1 MEVVIKH
8 DPYHKVTYMKVNG
21 VDVMTAPVSA
31 GYGKFKEQ
39 IKKENPIQTWLERRG
54 NWKGILNELIPEES
68 SDNLTFLFTGRKI
81 DYEDLMHACESQNE
95 ERKSRCHLKF
105 DLEYEITDEQTARNI
120 EEVVKTLQSDRFKK
134 LVDEC
139 NQLGFD
145 KELGEKY
152 KNFKAD
158 YDRARNAEFTITVA
172 GIFSSG
178 KSTIINSLM
187 RHNALPVSYKT
198 CTKKVCKIRD
208 NPELKPNEL
217 NLLICDENK
226 LLKKKACFSDA
237 DKAVND
243 KKCSELIESIKA
255 ESGDTILEANLGHL
269 YPNEKSREMF
279 KLVIVDT
286 PGTDSN
292 KAVNKEGINID
303 ENTALN
309 AVFDSKDEMVILS
322 IKADDV
328 DSGGLTRLIKAISNK
343 FGGNKDGDKDSVG
356 DSFVYN
362 DRFLFVANKCDQI
375 PFNHEE
381 TTTDFINRYRE
392 TLKNETKNPSFNPR
406 IFPLC
411 AAVPAYLYAGDKSES
426 CEKAFY
432 AFFDYIW
439 GTDVGKGS
447 RRHHTDPNPYYYF
460 SQYCDIPQYKKNQ
473 YADKFNKIKECTE
486 NIKES
491 DEDNSL
497 LIQSGFVCLEDAIKD
512 YIERFAY
519 PRRIQRIQ
527 RTYKTI
533 PVSVIN
539 CINAQE
545 TALKKVKES
554 LETAQDEGKA
564 AEEKEKDEKDKADK
578 LAKAKSVIDVLKE
591 EVDNCNYDEDGLYA
605 ASMNLDTNVYA
616 ICSPYMKEKM
626 EYEKAKK
633 VLDEIEKKVQ
643 SELNA
648 YSNELQN
655 LGEKYFEQINTLI
668 SRIESELEKLKQS
681 EVFDFGGFDF
691 SKSGTFSG
699 GFDFSFDDFDF
710 ENYASYESKTIHNPE
725 KDAYCSFWDLWGHIK
740 KAFAKK
746 TIVVTEHIVD
756 MKAYLAKICGKIE
769 LGANNSREIICNS
782 YRNHNL
788 AVKSEITSMLESVDR
803 ELNITFNRIS
813 EHEERIKNNYAS
825 VDSLHD
831 EIERIQHDVDWL
843 KAFQNKTLRSITVEM
858 KK

>member
-1 MEVVIKH
+1 MILEVVIKY
-8 DPYHKVTYMKVNG
+8 DPYHKATYMTVDG
-21 VDVMTAPVSA
+21 LDVMTVPDSA
-31 GYGKFKEQ
+31 GYGKFRKQ
-39 IKKENPIQTWLERRG
+39 IEKKVPIQTWLEKRG
-54 NWKGILNELIPEES
+54 EWRGILNELISEQS
-68 SDNLTFLFTGRKI
+68 SDNLTFNFSGRKI
-81 DYEDLMHACESQNE
+81 DFDDLKHACESQNE
-95 ERKSRCHLKF
+95 ERGNFRCNLKF
-105 DLEYEITDEQTARNI
+105 NLEYEITDEQTARNI

-139 NQLGFD
+139 DQLGFD

-158 YDRARNAEFTITVA
+158 YDRARNTEFTITVA

-178 KSTIINSLM
+178 KSTIINSLI

-226 LLKKKACFSDA
+226 HLKKKACFSDA

-411 AAVPAYLYAGDKSES
+411 AAVPAYQYFKDEESWDIQKTYRDKVFGCKDED
-426 CEKAFY
+426 E
-432 AFFDYIW
+432 DEDI
-439 GTDVGKGS
+439 TVP
-447 RRHHTDPNPYYYF
+447 PNPFYHFYN
-460 SQYCDIPQYKKNQ
+460 YCDVPQYMKENYEKEFSTAETKKK
-473 YADKFNKIKECTE
+473 A
-486 NIKES
+486 
-491 DEDNSL
+491 L
-497 LIQSGFVCLEDAIKD
+497 LISSGFVCLEDAIKD

-527 RTYKTI
+527 KTYETI

-539 CINAQE
+539 CIRKQE
-545 TALKKVKES
+545 EVLMDEKES
-554 LETAQDEGKA
+554 LGTARNKVKA
-564 AEEKEKDEKDKADK
+564 AEGKEKEEKENADK
-578 LAKAKSVIDVLKE
+578 LAKAKSVIEELKKK
-591 EVDNCNYDEDGLYA
+591 VDDCNYDEDELYF
-605 ASMNLDTNVYA
+605 ASIDFDTSVLR
-616 ICSPYMKEKM
+616 ICKPYEKEM
-626 EYEKAKK
+626 EYEEAKMALK
-633 VLDEIEKKVQ
+633 EIQEKVQ
-643 SELNA
+643 SEMTA
-648 YSNELQN
+648 YSNKVRDI
-655 LGEKYFEQINTLI
+655 GKKYFEKINTVTSLI
-668 SRIESELEKLKQS
+668 EVELDKLKRAGI
-681 EVFDFGGFDF
+681 FDFGGFDF
-691 SKSGTFSG
+691 SESETFSG
-699 GFDFSFDDFDF
+699 GFDFNFDDFDI
-710 ENYASYESKTIHNPE
+710 NDYAWHETKRIHNPE
-725 KDAYCSFWDLWGHIK
+725 KDAYCSFWDLFGHIK
-740 KAFAKK
+740 KAFAKE
-746 TIVVTEHIVD
+746 TIEVTEHKAN
-756 MKAYLAKICGKIE
+756 MKSCLSQLCRTIIAQTDRYKTDVCASYKKHNADVKNAVIAQLNEIDARHNDSFKKITQYKDTVK
-769 LGANNSREIICNS
+769 NS
-782 YRNHNL
+782 Y
-788 AVKSEITSMLESVDR
+788 A
-803 ELNITFNRIS
+803 
-813 EHEERIKNNYAS
+813 
-825 VDSLHD
+825 
-831 EIERIQHDVDWL
+831 
-843 KAFQNKTLRSITVEM
+843 TVEALQEKIRTIESELQWLDEFINKA
-858 KK
+858 KKSMQWEMAK

>member
-39 IKKENPIQTWLERRG
+39 IEKKNPIQTWLERRG

-226 LLKKKACFSDA
+226 HLKKKACFSDA

-328 DSGGLTRLIKAISNK
+328 DSGGLTRLIKAISDK

-426 CEKAFY
+426 CENAFY

-460 SQYCDIPQYKKNQ
+460 SQYCDIPQYKKDQ

-527 RTYKTI
+527 KAYETI

-539 CINAQE
+539 CIRKQE
-545 TALKKVKES
+545 EVLMDEKES
-554 LETAQDEGKA
+554 LGTARDKVKA
-564 AEEKEKDEKDKADK
+564 AEGKEKEEKENADK
-578 LAKAKSVIDVLKE
+578 LAKAKSVIEELKKK
-591 EVDNCNYDEDGLYA
+591 VDDCNYDEDELYF
-605 ASMNLDTNVYA
+605 ASIDFDTSVLR
-616 ICSPYMKEKM
+616 ICKPFEKEM
-626 EYEKAKK
+626 EYEEAKMALK
-633 VLDEIEKKVQ
+633 EIQEKVQ
-643 SELNA
+643 SEMTA
-648 YSNELQN
+648 YSNKVRDI
-655 LGEKYFEQINTLI
+655 GKKYFEKINTVTSLI
-668 SRIESELEKLKQS
+668 EVELDKLKKAGI
-681 EVFDFGGFDF
+681 FDFGGFDF
-691 SKSGTFSG
+691 SESETFSG
-699 GFDFSFDDFDF
+699 GFDFNFDDFDI
-710 ENYASYESKTIHNPE
+710 NDYAWHETKRIHNPE
-725 KDAYCSFWDLWGHIK
+725 KDAYCSFWDLFGHIK
-740 KAFAKK
+740 KAFAKE
-746 TIVVTEHIVD
+746 TIEVTEHKAN
-756 MKAYLAKICGKIE
+756 MKSCLSQLCRTIIAQTDRYKTDVCASYKKHNADVKNAVIAQLNEIDARHNDSFKKITQYKDTVK
-769 LGANNSREIICNS
+769 NS
-782 YRNHNL
+782 Y
-788 AVKSEITSMLESVDR
+788 A
-803 ELNITFNRIS
+803 
-813 EHEERIKNNYAS
+813 
-825 VDSLHD
+825 
-831 EIERIQHDVDWL
+831 
-843 KAFQNKTLRSITVEM
+843 TVEALQEKIKTIESELQWLDEFINKAKM
-858 KK
+858 SMQWEMAK

>member
-1 MEVVIKH
+1 MILEVVIKY
-8 DPYHKVTYMKVNG
+8 DPYHKATYMT
-21 VDVMTAPVSA
+21 VDGLDVTAVPDSA

-39 IKKENPIQTWLERRG
+39 IEKKNPIQTWLERRG

-178 KSTIINSLM
+178 KSTIINSLI

-411 AAVPAYLYAGDKSES
+411 AAVPAYQYFKDEESWNIQKTYRDKVFGCKDED
-426 CEKAFY
+426 E
-432 AFFDYIW
+432 DI
-439 GTDVGKGS
+439 TVP
-447 RRHHTDPNPYYYF
+447 PNPFYHFYN
-460 SQYCDIPQYKKNQ
+460 YCDVPQYKKEN
-473 YADKFNKIKECTE
+473 YEKEFSTAE
-486 NIKES
+486 TKKKA
-491 DEDNSL
+491 L
-497 LIQSGFVCLEDAIKD
+497 LISSGFVCLEDAIKD

-519 PRRIQRIQ
+519 PRRIERILD
-527 RTYKTI
+527 TYRTI
-533 PVSVIN
+533 PSSVIN
-539 CINAQE
+539 CIKAQE
-545 TALKKVKES
+545 TALKKAKES
-554 LETAQDEGKA
+554 LEKAQDDGKIA
-564 AEEKEKDEKDKADK
+564 EEREKEEKEMAYK
-578 LAKAKSVIDVLKE
+578 LERTKSVIEELKKKVDDFSFDASAFYEIKKKLDHKFDEIKIDYGAKKITLE
-591 EVDNCNYDEDGLYA
+591 EANTELAVVRNKVKSLLNDYSLDMKNMWNELMQKLKSAFYA
-605 ASMNLDTNVYA
+605 ARSNLE
-616 ICSPYMKEKM
+616 S
-626 EYEKAKK
+626 EKAQGTFN
-633 VLDEIEKKVQ
+633 I
-643 SELNA
+643 
-648 YSNELQN
+648 
-655 LGEKYFEQINTLI
+655 
-668 SRIESELEKLKQS
+668 
-681 EVFDFGGFDF
+681 GGFDF
-691 SKSGTFSG
+691 SQSEAFNGFSDFGAFDSGN
-699 GFDFSFDDFDF
+699 FDFGEYVYTEFK
-710 ENYASYESKTIHNPE
+710 EKPNPE
-725 KDAYCSFWDLWGHIK
+725 KDMFYEWWQIFSKIGQFFAPDTVTESRLMVNFGKFVLDRIAEIEGRVYSSTEKMKNEYATYYDGTIK
-740 KAFAKK
+740 RIKGYIDEISKLFESAVTSIAENEMKAMNSKK
-746 TIVVTEHIVD
+746 T
-756 MKAYLAKICGKIE
+756 AQ
-769 LGANNSREIICNS
+769 EISSSIS
-782 YRNHNL
+782 SIL
-788 AVKSEITSMLESVDR
+788 SDKEFME
-803 ELNITFNRIS
+803 ELN
-813 EHEERIKNNYAS
+813 
-825 VDSLHD
+825 
-831 EIERIQHDVDWL
+831 
-843 KAFQNKTLRSITVEM
+843 
-858 KK
+858 KKILVILP

>member
-1 MEVVIKH
+1 M
-8 DPYHKVTYMKVNG
+8 TYMKVNG

-39 IKKENPIQTWLERRG
+39 IEKKNPIQTWLERRG
-54 NWKGILNELIPEES
+54 NWKGILNELIPDGS
-68 SDNLTFLFTGRKI
+68 DDNLTFLFTGRKI
-81 DYEDLMHACESQNE
+81 DYEDLIHACESQNE
-95 ERKSRCHLKF
+95 ERKSRCNLKF

-226 LLKKKACFSDA
+226 HLKKKACFSDA

-411 AAVPAYLYAGDKSES
+411 AAVPAYQYFKDEESWNIQKTYRDKVFGCKDED
-426 CEKAFY
+426 E
-432 AFFDYIW
+432 DI
-439 GTDVGKGS
+439 TVP
-447 RRHHTDPNPYYYF
+447 PNPFYHFYN
-460 SQYCDIPQYKKNQ
+460 YCDVPQYKKEN
-473 YADKFNKIKECTE
+473 YEKEFSTAE
-486 NIKES
+486 TKKKA
-491 DEDNSL
+491 L
-497 LIQSGFVCLEDAIKD
+497 LISSGFVCLEDAIKD

-519 PRRIQRIQ
+519 PRRMQRIQ
-527 RTYKTI
+527 KAYETI

-539 CINAQE
+539 CIRKQE
-545 TALKKVKES
+545 EVLMDEKES
-554 LETAQDEGKA
+554 LGTARNKVKA
-564 AEEKEKDEKDKADK
+564 AEGKEKEEKENADK
-578 LAKAKSVIDVLKE
+578 LAKAKSVIEELKKK
-591 EVDNCNYDEDGLYA
+591 VDECNYDEAELHSIAVDF
-605 ASMNLDTNVYA
+605 SVNVYK
-616 ICSPYMKEKM
+616 ICSRYKDIKEM
-626 EYEKAKK
+626 EYEEAKRALK
-633 VLDEIEKKVQ
+633 DIQEKIQ
-643 SELNA
+643 SEMTA
-648 YSNELQN
+648 YSNKVRD
-655 LGEKYFEQINTLI
+655 LGKKYFEKINTVTSL
-668 SRIESELEKLKQS
+668 IESELDKLKKAGI
-681 EVFDFGGFDF
+681 FDFGGFDF
-691 SKSGTFSG
+691 SKSETFSG
-699 GFDFSFDDFDF
+699 GFDFNFDDLDI
-710 ENYASYESKTIHNPE
+710 NDYAWHETKRIHNPE
-725 KDAYCSFWDLWGHIK
+725 KDAYCSFWDLLGHIK
-740 KAFAKK
+740 KAFAKE
-746 TIVVTEHIVD
+746 TIEVTEHKVN
-756 MKAYLAKICGKIE
+756 METYLDKLSKNIQIGIGKSRTEIKDSYVKYSSDVKDAVIAQLKKIDVRLNDSFKKITQYKD
-769 LGANNSREIICNS
+769 NVKNS
-782 YRNHNL
+782 Y
-788 AVKSEITSMLESVDR
+788 A
-803 ELNITFNRIS
+803 
-813 EHEERIKNNYAS
+813 
-825 VDSLHD
+825 
-831 EIERIQHDVDWL
+831 
-843 KAFQNKTLRSITVEM
+843 TVESLQEKIGTIESELQWLDAFINKAKM
-858 KK
+858 STQWGITKC